1 MITVTYSV
9 FTVEITNIFIFRGRG
24 VGHGGVGGYVYMY
37 KHTEVN
43 FELGPLVYGQTQMYN
58 KLEKTY
64 KKLQIRG

>member
-1 MITVTYSV
+1 MIYPPIWLLLLFLGV
-9 FTVEITNIFIFRGRG
+9 GG

-43 FELGPLVYGQTQMYN
+43 FELGPLVYEEAQKYN

>member
-43 FELGPLVYGQTQMYN
+43 FSLGPLVYAATQMYN
-58 KLEKTY
+58 KL
-64 KKLQIRG
+64 

>member
-1 MITVTYSV
+1 
-9 FTVEITNIFIFRGRG
+9 
-24 VGHGGVGGYVYMY
+24 MY

-43 FELGPLVYGQTQMYN
+43 FELGPLVYEEAQKYN